1 MADVQNENLNSFF
14 ASSGSGLESDVLGV
28 LESILRLYSLT
39 PQELFWK
46 WESYCLKMGPEDTTL
61 DLGTA
66 RMFQKD
72 VQDSLERSHQGSH
85 SERKPMV
92 SATPRSAVRS
102 GDVYGMLDE
111 LTPNAGPRRTGSIK
125 RKNEFE
131 TPAPKRYVRTEK
143 KLNGQTT
150 GVTFADRKDAGTI
163 VETINSHIPAA
174 EPLIA
179 PHAEPRVKLLSNTE
193 VKKFSY
199 KPMSMRVNESSEVL
213 DERIED
219 FMGIVQKHHKL
230 DESAFGNAA
239 AQSTNEIVAVGRIAC
254 DTPEGKLNQAS
265 LLLELSRKY
274 GGGLRVPLKVDSLE
288 TYSFFPGQIVAVRG
302 TNASGQ
308 YFQVS
313 EVLSL
318 PLLPMP
324 VSSSDTFDAVNDR
337 LGVSEDST
345 GMPLNVMFASGPY
358 TADDNLD
365 FEPLQAL
372 CQKASE
378 QMVDAMVLT
387 GPFLDIEHPLL
398 ASGDFDLPESKGMDQ
413 EENMTTLFRNWI
425 STHIMKVC
433 AAVPS
438 ITIVLVASVRDAISK
453 HVSWPQEGLIRK
465 DLGLPK
471 QVRML
476 PDPCFISL
484 NEVNIG
490 ISSHDILQQLS
501 KEQISQGQKA
511 ALLDR
516 LPGYLIEQ
524 RHFFPLYP
532 ATSRE
537 KSMRDGVRGVGDC
550 IDLGFYKLGEWPV
563 VRPDVLFVPS
573 ALTASVKVSFYLF
586 RVNDVV

>member
-1 MADVQNENLNSFF
+1 MAETQNENLNSFF
-14 ASSGSGLESDVLGV
+14 APTGNGLEPDVLGV

-46 WESYCLKMGPEDTTL
+46 WESYCLKMGPEDTSL

-72 VQDSLERSHQGSH
+72 VQDGLERSHQGTH
-85 SERKPMV
+85 SDRKPMV
-92 SATPRSAVRS
+92 SATPRSTTRG

-111 LTPNAGPRRTGSIK
+111 LTPNAGARRTGSVK

-131 TPAPKRYVRTEK
+131 TPAPKRFVKTEK
-143 KLNGQTT
+143 KVNGQAV
-150 GVTFADRKDAGTI
+150 GVAFAERKDAGAI
-163 VETINSHIPAA
+163 VETINGHIPAS

-179 PHAEPRVKLLSNTE
+179 PHAEPRIKLLSNTE

-219 FMGIVQKHHKL
+219 FMTIVQSHHKL

-274 GGGLRVPLKVDSLE
+274 GGGLRVPLKVDTLE

-313 EVLSL
+313 EVLSI

-324 VSSSDTFDAVNDR
+324 VSSSGTFDTVNER

-345 GMPLNVMFASGPY
+345 GMPLNVLFASGPY

-372 CQKASE
+372 CQKATE
-378 QMVDAMVLT
+378 HMVDAMILT

-398 ASGDFDLPESKGMDQ
+398 ASGDFDYPGTDQDES
-413 EENMTTLFRNWI
+413 MTSLFRNWI
-425 STHIMKVC
+425 SSHIMKVC
-433 AAVPS
+433 ASVPS

-484 NEVNIG
+484 NEMNIG

-501 KEQISQGQKA
+501 KEQISQGQKNV
-511 ALLDR
+511 LLDR

-532 ATSRE
+532 ALSRD
-537 KSMRDGVRGVGDC
+537 KAMRDGVRGVGDC

-573 ALTASVKVSFYLF
+573 ALTASVKVSLMF
-586 RVNDVV
+586 RFFDY